1 LATRLPGCPAARL
14 PGCPAARLP
23 GCPAARLPGCPAARQ
38 PGNPAT
44 RQPGNPATRQPG
56 NPATRQPGN
65 PATRHSPKKFNQEC
79 DEASKTYSALV
90 ALSNKAQCQGHFE
103 RLNSRMMAGDSP
115 AIIRGRGADRPR
127 EGNTPRPPVYLR
139 LDGLLVSG

>member
-1 LATRLPGCPAARL
+1 MHAACEQTDLDTRRCTEP
-14 PGCPAARLP
+14 ARLP

-44 RQPGNPATRQPG
+44 R
-56 NPATRQPGN
+56 
-65 PATRHSPKKFNQEC
+65 HSPKKFNQER
-79 DEASKTYSALV
+79 DEAPKTYSALV

-115 AIIRGRGADRPR
+115 AIIRGRGANRPR

-139 LDGLLVSG
+139 LDGPLVSG